1 MPELAPDGIA
11 TRRTQAERRSRT
23 RRALLDATLACLVEL
38 GARGTTTL
46 EVERR
51 AGVSRGAR
59 THHFPN
65 KAALLAEAID
75 HLYDQL
81 SSHYEEAF
89 GGPKRRRTEQQR
101 FCSGLRVL
109 WGIYQRPH
117 YTAVLELNSAART
130 DLELQRGLQTVA
142 VRHRQLALQAAAD
155 FFPSIGAPQAER
167 LIETIHAAFL
177 GLRMAQGVTAGPHQV
192 ELVLGALEDLAAKH
206 LETHHEHCEHYK
218 KD

>member
-1 MPELAPDGIA
+1 MPELASNGVVA
-11 TRRTQAERRSRT
+11 TRRTQAERRTRT
-23 RRALLDATLACLVEL
+23 RGALLDATLECLVEL

-65 KAALLAEAID
+65 KAALLAEAVD

-81 SSHYEEAF
+81 SSHYAEAF
-89 GGPKRRRTEQQR
+89 GGPTRSRTELQR
-101 FCSGLRVL
+101 FCVGLRVL
-109 WGIYQRPH
+109 WSIYQRPH
-117 YTAVLELNSAART
+117 YTAVLELNGAART
-130 DLELQRGLQTVA
+130 DPELLRGLQAVA

-155 FFPSIGAPQAER
+155 FFPSISASHAER

-177 GLRMAQGVTAGPHQV
+177 GLRMSQGVTAGPHQV
-192 ELVLGALEDLAAKH
+192 ELVLGALEDLVAKH
-206 LETHHEHCEHYK
+206 LETPTEKE
-218 KD
+218 